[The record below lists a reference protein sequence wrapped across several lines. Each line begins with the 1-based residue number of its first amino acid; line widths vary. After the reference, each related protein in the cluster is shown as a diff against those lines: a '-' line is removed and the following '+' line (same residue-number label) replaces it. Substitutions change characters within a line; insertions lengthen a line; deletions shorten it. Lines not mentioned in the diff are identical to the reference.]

1 MVYHITN
8 MTRTHYEDDAYDEN
22 IIMFTLMN
30 FNTEEKNIYQYVEE
44 IVMHGSLENIRDL
57 FVMAFQTR
65 DIRGGKGK
73 RRLFYSF
80 MKALHSFHPNTTR
93 RMLHL
98 VPEYGCWRDMWE
110 LWKEIPSLSS
120 DILRL
125 VKQQY
130 IEDLTNAAMGD
141 VNDMSLLA
149 KWLPREKSATYRGFA
164 RWIARTVYPNER
176 SERQQL
182 ILYRKETSF
191 MNSKLKTVEVDMCAG
206 RWRKITPETV
216 PSRCWK
222 LNATAFLNETVYG
235 EFRHPDRSDRMKCR
249 RHFLNALEDSDQDQN
264 DSPTTSTSR
273 YDLFAILADERYDPV
288 RDVWHRSMGIR
299 DIRQPTEA
307 EAMLVAMG
315 Y

>member
-1 MVYHITN
+1 
-8 MTRTHYEDDAYDEN
+8 MTRTDDAYDEN
-22 IIMFTLMN
+22 IAMFTLINYMTN
-30 FNTEEKNIYQYVEE
+30 DNNIYNYVEE

-65 DIRGGKGK
+65 DVRGGKGK
-73 RRLFYSF
+73 RQFFYSF

-110 LWKEIPSLSS
+110 LWREIPALGR

-141 VNDMSLLA
+141 ANEMSLLA
-149 KWLPREKSATYRGFA
+149 KWLPREKSTTYRGFA
-164 RWIARTVYPNER
+164 RWIARAVYPNER

-206 RWRKITPETV
+206 RWRKIKPEAV
-216 PSRCWK
+216 PSHCWK
-222 LNATAFLNETVYG
+222 LNERAFLNETSYG
-235 EFRHPDRSDRMKCR
+235 ELRHPDCSDRMKCR
-249 RHFLNALEDSDQDQN
+249 AHFLDVIQDSDQNVSQN
-264 DSPTTSTSR
+264 DNQTASTSR
-273 YDLFAILADERYDPV
+273 YDLLAILNDERYDPV
-288 RDVWHRSMGIR
+288 RAVWRNSMGIH

>member
-1 MVYHITN
+1 
-8 MTRTHYEDDAYDEN
+8 MTRTDDADDADDAYDEY

-30 FNTEEKNIYQYVEE
+30 YNTKEKNIYHYIEE

-110 LWKEIPSLSS
+110 LWREIPALGK

-141 VNDMSLLA
+141 VNEMSLLA

-164 RWIARTVYPNER
+164 RWIARAVYPNER

-222 LNATAFLNETVYG
+222 LNERAFLNETTHG
-235 EFRHPDRSDRMKCR
+235 DLRHPDRSDRMKCR
-249 RHFLNALEDSDQDQN
+249 KHFLNAIQDSDQNVSQN
-264 DSPTTSTSR
+264 DSPTASISR
-273 YDLFAILADERYDPV
+273 YDLLAILNDERYDPV
-288 RDVWHRSMGIR
+288 RAVWRDSMGIR

>member
-1 MVYHITN
+1 
-8 MTRTHYEDDAYDEN
+8 MTRTHYVNDIFENLFSMMDHQPDDND
-22 IIMFTLMN
+22 
-30 FNTEEKNIYQYVEE
+30 IYRRVKE
-44 IVMHGSLENIRDL
+44 IVIHGSIEDIRNL

-65 DIRGGKGK
+65 DIRGGKGE

-93 RMLHL
+93 RMLRL

-110 LWKEIPSLSS
+110 LWREIPVLAK
-120 DILRL
+120 DILRI

-130 IEDLTNAAMGD
+130 IDDLTNAAMGD

-149 KWLPREKSATYRGFA
+149 KWLPREKSASYRGFA
-164 RWIARTVYPNER
+164 RWIARTVYPNEN
-176 SERQQL
+176 SEREQL

-222 LNATAFLNETVYG
+222 IHANALFNETKYG
-235 EFRHPDRSDRMKCR
+235 DLRHPDRSDRMKCR
-249 RHFLNALEDSDQDQN
+249 THFLEYLKGSDSDS
-264 DSPTTSTSR
+264 DSDTKTETT
-273 YDLFAILADERYDPV
+273 YKGMYAILDDERYDPV
-288 RDVWHRSMGIR
+288 REVWRDSMGIR

-315 Y
+315 H